1 MIRRGVGLAVL
12 IFGVGWFV
20 ALRPASLG
28 GPASWIVVAGD
39 SMEPA
44 IRPGSLVVVTHA
56 PGYAI
61 GDVVAYHVPDGY
73 PGAGDLVI
81 HRIVGGSADA
91 GYVMRGD
98 NTNGPD
104 IWRPR
109 PAEIAGSL
117 WFMFPDLGAA
127 ILFLRSPIVIAS
139 FAAGL
144 TTYAILGFLG
154 GPRPAGP
161 SRSARPTR
169 LGRPTRLARPPRRVA
184 RVR

>member
-1 MIRRGVGLAVL
+1 MIQRIVRLAVL
-12 IFGVGWFV
+12 VVFAGWFV
-20 ALRPASLG
+20 ALRPAALG
-28 GPASWIVVAGD
+28 GPASWIVVAGE

-44 IRPGSLVVVTHA
+44 IQPGSLVVVTRA
-56 PGYAI
+56 SDYRI

-91 GYVMRGD
+91 GFVVRGD

-117 WFMFPDLGAA
+117 WLTFPDVGPA

-139 FAAGL
+139 FAAAIA
-144 TTYAILGFLG
+144 TYAVLGVLG
-154 GPRPAGP
+154 APRPVSP
-161 SRSARPTR
+161 SRPVRPTR
-169 LGRPTRLARPPRRVA
+169 PPRPTRLARPVRRVA
-184 RVR
+184 RLR

>member
-12 IFGVGWFV
+12 VILVGWFV

-44 IRPGSLVVVTHA
+44 IRPGSLVVVTRA
-56 PGYAI
+56 PGYAF
-61 GDVVAYHVPDGY
+61 GDVVAYHVPDGF

-81 HRIVGGSADA
+81 HRIVGGSADV

-117 WFMFPDLGAA
+117 WFMFPDVGAA

-139 FAAGL
+139 FAAAL
-144 TTYAILGFLG
+144 TTYAVLGVLSA
-154 GPRPAGP
+154 PRPVGP
-161 SRSARPTR
+161 SRPARPARLPRPTR
-169 LGRPTRLARPPRRVA
+169 LPRPSRRLARLR
-184 RVR
+184 